1 MPVTKI
7 SFGAFTLNLETRQ
20 LLAGER
26 QVHLTPKAFEL
37 LRALIVDRPKVL
49 SKAMLQDTL
58 WPDTTVIE
66 ANLANLVAE
75 LRAALGDQAR
85 APVFIRTAHGYGYA
99 FCGEAAELAAEKSA
113 GPDRARCWL
122 EWGRLRFPLPDGA
135 HVMGRD
141 ADVDVQLDAAT
152 VSRRHARIVVSDK
165 GMLLEDL
172 ESKNGTFR
180 GEERVTAPV
189 ALANGDAI
197 RIGSLKVTFF
207 VRSAETPTETLEV

>member
-1 MPVTKI
+1 
-7 SFGAFTLNLETRQ
+7 
-20 LLAGER
+20 
-26 QVHLTPKAFEL
+26 
-37 LRALIVDRPKVL
+37 
-49 SKAMLQDTL
+49 
-58 WPDTTVIE
+58 
-66 ANLANLVAE
+66 
-75 LRAALGDQAR
+75 
-85 APVFIRTAHGYGYA
+85 
-99 FCGEAAELAAEKSA
+99 
-113 GPDRARCWL
+113 
-122 EWGRLRFPLPDGA
+122 
-135 HVMGRD
+135 MGRD

-207 VRSAETPTETLEV
+207 VPFG